1 MDKLKRFIKLETSN
15 WKKHEI
21 AFLLLILF
29 FILINSIFLKDNL
42 LSVISAVCGI
52 LYTIIA
58 GKGKISCFFFGLLGS
73 VCYSILSFKNA
84 VWGSLLLS
92 ACYYIPMEIISIFK
106 WKNNLKE
113 KTNEII
119 KTKLNK
125 NEILPIIIF
134 ITIASLIL
142 VKIFYLLNDAS
153 PIFDTVATIFSIVG
167 MYLTVKR
174 CIEQWIMWI
183 IVNLA
188 SSIMWIDLI
197 LQGSKSI
204 STVIMWVVY
213 LIMGI
218 YFLIEWK
225 KEVK

>member
-1 MDKLKRFIKLETSN
+1 MDKLKRFIKLEISN

-21 AFLLLILF
+21 AFLFLILA
-29 FILINSIFLKDNL
+29 FIAINTFFLKDNL
-42 LSVISAVCGI
+42 LSVISAICGI

-58 GKGKISCFFFGLLGS
+58 GKGKISCFIFGLLGS

-92 ACYYIPMEIISIFK
+92 ACYYIPMEIVGIFK
-106 WKNNLKE
+106 WKNNLQE

-125 NEILPIIIF
+125 NEILPIVIF
-134 ITIASLIL
+134 ILIFTLITI
-142 VKIFYLLNDAS
+142 KIFYLINDAS
-153 PIFDTVATIFSIVG
+153 PVLDAIATIFSIVG

-174 CIEQWIMWI
+174 CIEQWYMWI
-183 IVNLA
+183 IVNFV
-188 SSIMWIDLI
+188 SMIMWIDLI

-204 STVIMWVVY
+204 STVVMWIVY
-213 LIMGI
+213 LIVGI
-218 YFLIEWK
+218 YFLLEWK